1 MEDLSYSE
9 KTKAYIAANLELEKG
24 LTRLVEYL
32 EIDTDVYQN
41 TWILWSGSME
51 EPVVVDKP
59 CSQVDILPTLSDLL
73 GLEYDSRMM
82 AGTDV
87 LSTADPIVIFFSNSW
102 LTEKEMY
109 SRYTETFVP
118 ADGVNMSEEE
128 MNVYVENIKY
138 IVNSRLKL
146 GQLILLLSKG
156 YPKEFCAEIAYKNMN
171 TDYTA
176 TRMLGYLYRV
186 TNPRIEDLVDEML
199 AILSDRD
206 AIIQKKEMEQ
216 AQAVLNDI
224 YNNGL

>member
-1 MEDLSYSE
+1 MSAISCSNFKREWVSAETSE
-9 KTKAYIAANLELEKG
+9 YLYKVLAFAQHTETGE
-24 LTRLVEYL
+24 RLV
-32 EIDTDVYQN
+32 IYQA
-41 TWILWSGSME
+41 L
-51 EPVVVDKP
+51 
-59 CSQVDILPTLSDLL
+59 
-73 GLEYDSRMM
+73 
-82 AGTDV
+82 
-87 LSTADPIVIFFSNSW
+87 
-102 LTEKEMY
+102 Y
-109 SRYTETFVP
+109 SPFKVCARPYTMF
-118 ADGVNMSEEE
+118 MSEVDREKIPGYQTAVPLRKSE
-128 MNVYVENIKY
+128 GVKSMASERTDELYRV
-138 IVNSRLKL
+138 LM
-146 GQLILLLSKG
+146 SKG